1 MEFPQV
7 ATVSISIAHKRG
19 STCLKSHKHR
29 VINILQKI
37 LSFLSHTAGTET
49 YKENIKEWFTTL
61 TYISDWDLDGGL
73 FSSSIYVF
81 LCIYTLEKKKIHTFS
96 TPFKQ
101 NERQYSTNG
110 IPKTV
115 TLEWSSK
122 PLGAHVRSLTI
133 LSLVR
138 RFGQKRLL
146 ND

>member
-1 MEFPQV
+1 MFEIPQ
-7 ATVSISIAHKRG
+7 A
-19 STCLKSHKHR
+19 LSHKYTAE
-29 VINILQKI
+29 KI

-81 LCIYTLEKKKIHTFS
+81 LCFYTLEKKHTFS
-96 TPFKQ
+96 TPLKQ

-115 TLEWSSK
+115 TLDHLNKWSSK
-122 PLGAHVRSLTI
+122 PLGAHVHTDIRTQVQTTTAI
-133 LSLVR
+133 C
-138 RFGQKRLL
+138 
-146 ND
+146 